1 MLNVSKLDVKYQPG
15 IGSAA
20 ESVQGSG
27 FGAGQAV
34 AGGGSHL
41 KLKLFFS
48 TTVMAQI
55 LSLSGIQIVVSSF

>member
-1 MLNVSKLDVKYQPG
+1 MLNVSKLDVKNQPG

-41 KLKLFFS
+41 KLKLFF
-48 TTVMAQI
+48 Q
-55 LSLSGIQIVVSSF
+55 LQ